1 MPIDAEA
8 LLAKIRS
15 LQVSEWSYKSEFG
28 VRHIGPMAQDFYS
41 LFQIGEDDRHISMV
55 DEDGVVMGAIEA
67 LEVENELVARRQR
80 MVWDRLAKVLAQRPT
95 NTRVGD

>member
-1 MPIDAEA
+1 
-8 LLAKIRS
+8 
-15 LQVSEWSYKSEFG
+15 
-28 VRHIGPMAQDFYS
+28 
-41 LFQIGEDDRHISMV
+41 
-55 DEDGVVMGAIEA
+55 MGAIEA